1 MEFGKKILLVF
12 SELPYPARLNGI
24 SIRYAPII
32 AELARRHDVHVAII
46 VRPDESRYPEGLD
59 DICKSVALFR
69 RSRVHASLAQRV
81 STRLTKCF
89 SSDVPFP
96 LYSYDN
102 AEIEKF
108 LREAD
113 GARVYDSIVWVG
125 SMHLEIGLKVFG
137 GQRIVHDAIDSLYHG
152 HLRKRQRSIFHSI
165 DGAKIAAWERHLI
178 RVTEGTSFVSRI
190 DAELF
195 AGDATLSRKVEVFPN
210 GVFLGDFAGGRE
222 VAGNGGRE
230 SAPVVTL
237 GFLGHMG
244 YQPNIEA
251 AQRLYRLFAAV
262 HASDPRVRLL
272 IIGRDPAPEVRALAA
287 KEGVEVTGSV
297 ADIWE
302 YIAKVDIFVFP
313 MVSGAGQQN
322 KVLEAMY
329 GGKAVV
335 CNGLANSGIGAVD
348 GDHLLIRTTDEEF
361 VAAILELVR
370 SPESRARIAQGGAAF
385 VREKYSWEN
394 IIPLVERFWL
404 SAKPAA
410 ASR

>member
-1 MEFGKKILLVF
+1 MEFGKKVLLVF

-32 AELARRHDVHVAII
+32 TELARRHDVHVAII

-59 DICKSVALFR
+59 GICKSVALFR
-69 RSRVHASLAQRV
+69 RGRVHASLVKRI
-81 STRLTKCF
+81 STRVTKCF
-89 SSDVPFP
+89 SSGVPYP

-113 GARVYDSIVWVG
+113 SACAYDSIVWVG

-152 HLRKRQRSIFHSI
+152 HLRKRQRSLFHSI
-165 DGAKIAAWERHLI
+165 DSAKIAAWERHLI
-178 RVTEGTSFVSRI
+178 RATQGTSFVSRI

-195 AGDATLSRKVEVFPN
+195 AGDAALSRKVAVFPT

-222 VAGNGGRE
+222 VVANDG
-230 SAPVVTL
+230 VVTL

-251 AQRLYRLFAAV
+251 AQRLYRIFAAV
-262 HASDPRVRLL
+262 HASDPRARLL

-297 ADIWE
+297 TDIWE

-348 GDHLLIRTTDEEF
+348 GDHLLIRTSDDEF
-361 VAAILELVR
+361 AAAILELVR
-370 SPESRARIAQGGAAF
+370 SPESRARIARGGAAF
-385 VREKYSWEN
+385 VREQYSWEN

-410 ASR
+410 APC

>member
-1 MEFGKKILLVF
+1 MEPGKRILLVF

-32 AELARRHDVHVAII
+32 AELGQRHEVHVALI
-46 VRPDESRYPEGLD
+46 VRPDETRYPEGLD
-59 DICKSVALFR
+59 EICESVAIFR
-69 RSRVHASLAQRV
+69 RERVQASLMQRV
-81 STRLTKCF
+81 STRVIKCF
-89 SSDVPFP
+89 SSGVPYP

-102 AEIEKF
+102 ADIERF
-108 LREAD
+108 LRTLEQ
-113 GARVYDSIVWVG
+113 ARSFDSIVWVG

-152 HLRKRQRSIFHSI
+152 HLRKRQRSVFHPI
-165 DGAKIAAWERHLI
+165 DSARIAAWERHLI
-178 RVTEGTSFVSRI
+178 RATAGTSFVSRI

-195 AGDATLSRKVEVFPN
+195 AGDAALMRKVSVFPN
-210 GVFLGDFAGGRE
+210 GVFVGDFAGM
-222 VAGNGGRE
+222 RE
-230 SAPVVTL
+230 SAANDGVLTL

-251 AQRLYRLFAAV
+251 ALRLARIYTATRAR
-262 HASDPRVRLL
+262 DPGFRLL
-272 IIGRDPAPEVRALAA
+272 ILGRDPAPEVRALAA

-322 KVLEAMY
+322 KVLEAMF
-329 GGKAVV
+329 GGKAVI
-335 CNGLANSGIGAVD
+335 CNALANSGIGAVD
-348 GDHLLIRTTDEEF
+348 DAHLLIRKTDEEF
-361 VAAILELVR
+361 VSAILSLKR
-370 SPESRARIAQGGAAF
+370 SPETRQRLAESGAAF
-385 VREKYSWEN
+385 VREKYSWNN
-394 IIPLVERFWL
+394 IIPLVEQFWL

-410 ASR
+410 ARA

>member
-32 AELARRHDVHVAII
+32 TELARRHDVHVAII

-59 DICKSVALFR
+59 EICKSVALFR
-69 RSRVHASLAQRV
+69 RGRVQASLAQRI
-81 STRLTKCF
+81 STRVTKCF
-89 SSDVPFP
+89 SRDVPYP

-102 AEIEKF
+102 LEIERF
-108 LREAD
+108 LRETE
-113 GARVYDSIVWVG
+113 GARAYDSIVWVG
-125 SMHLEIGLKVFG
+125 SMHLEIGIKVFG
-137 GQRIVHDAIDSLYHG
+137 GHRIVHDAIDSLYHG
-152 HLRKRQRSIFHSI
+152 HLRKRQRSLFHSI

-195 AGDATLSRKVEVFPN
+195 AGDSTLARKVEVFPN
-210 GVFLGDFAGGRE
+210 GVFLGDFAGSRE
-222 VAGNGGRE
+222 PAANDGSE
-230 SAPVVTL
+230 PVVTL

-251 AQRLYRLFAAV
+251 AQRLYRIFAAV
-262 HASDPRVRLL
+262 RASDRGVRLL
-272 IIGRDPAPEVRALAA
+272 IIGRDPAPEVKALAA

-335 CNGLANSGIGAVD
+335 CNGLANSGIGAAD
-348 GDHLLIRTTDEEF
+348 DAHLLIRKTDDEF
-361 VAAILELVR
+361 VAAILALVR
-370 SPESRARIAQGGAAF
+370 SPETRARIAHGGAEF
-385 VREKYSWEN
+385 VREKYSWEK

-410 ASR
+410 VAQR